1 MDLENYK
8 ITKTIIFVTL
18 WALAIQAEAHNS
30 FFQTNSLQESFPEND
45 TIRLPYNFEDVEAFP
60 FFQTKKK
67 SPLFLDY
74 PDNIESSSEYDTE
87 KDEYIL
93 KQQIGEFDY
102 RPPAHIDR
110 EQYWDYQF
118 EQMVRDYWR
127 QKASGG
133 ETSEEDEGLIPQL
146 ELGGEAFNRLFGS
159 NTINIVPQGAAEL
172 IFGVNINR
180 VDDPKLSEKL
190 RKTTTFDFEE
200 RIQMNV
206 SGTIGDKI
214 KLGINYDTEATFDF
228 ENQTNLEYSG
238 DEDEIIQEIEAG
250 NVSLPLPGSLI
261 TGSQSL
267 FGLKTKL
274 KFGNLDVSTVFSQ
287 QEGQS
292 QVIQLK
298 GGAKTQDFEI
308 KADEYDENRHFFLS
322 HKFKENYDKALR
334 NLPLV
339 SSDIEIT
346 DVEVWVTNKK
356 SNFENSRNIIAFM
369 DLGEEKQENVLASDA
384 IINNFSGSYPH
395 NNANNLY
402 EQLTSTSFEGIR
414 NISETNK
421 ILEQWQQYD
430 FQSGKDFVKLENARK
445 LNENEYTINR
455 KLGYIS

>member
-190 RKTTTFDFEE
+190 RKTTT
-200 RIQMNV
+200 
-206 SGTIGDKI
+206 
-214 KLGINYDTEATFDF
+214 
-228 ENQTNLEYSG
+228 
-238 DEDEIIQEIEAG
+238 
-250 NVSLPLPGSLI
+250 
-261 TGSQSL
+261 
-267 FGLKTKL
+267 
-274 KFGNLDVSTVFSQ
+274 
-287 QEGQS
+287 
-292 QVIQLK
+292 
-298 GGAKTQDFEI
+298 
-308 KADEYDENRHFFLS
+308 
-322 HKFKENYDKALR
+322 
-334 NLPLV
+334 
-339 SSDIEIT
+339 
-346 DVEVWVTNKK
+346 
-356 SNFENSRNIIAFM
+356 
-369 DLGEEKQENVLASDA
+369 
-384 IINNFSGSYPH
+384 
-395 NNANNLY
+395 
-402 EQLTSTSFEGIR
+402 
-414 NISETNK
+414 
-421 ILEQWQQYD
+421 
-430 FQSGKDFVKLENARK
+430 
-445 LNENEYTINR
+445 
-455 KLGYIS
+455 